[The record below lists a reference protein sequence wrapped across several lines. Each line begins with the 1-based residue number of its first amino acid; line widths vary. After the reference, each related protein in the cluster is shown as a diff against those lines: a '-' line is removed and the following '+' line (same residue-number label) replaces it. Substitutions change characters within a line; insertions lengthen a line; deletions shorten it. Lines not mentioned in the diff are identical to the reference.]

1 MVSKANYIDKTKGL
15 YLGFCARWGIMGIQY
30 LVDCEAEPI

>member
-15 YLGFCARWGIMGIQY
+15 YLGFCAKVGHNGYTVSGGQ
-30 LVDCEAEPI
+30 PI